1 MIHPFQQLQHDRL
14 QHQTRRHFLNNCSIG
29 LGGLWLASQTNP
41 ALGAALH
48 KDPASHFAPA
58 APHFAPKAKRIIYL
72 HMAGAPSQLE
82 LFDHKPEL
90 GKLDGKDC
98 PSEFLEGKQF
108 AFIQGVPKMLGSVF
122 PFHKAGQ
129 SGQWI
134 SDRMPHLE
142 GVIDEICFIKSMWS
156 DQFNHAPAQLLLHTG
171 SQNPGSPSAGA
182 WTTYGLGSENQNLP
196 GFIALTSGGKNPDAG
211 KSVWGSGYLPSV
223 YQGVQC
229 RSEGD
234 PVLYLGNPDGISR
247 NIRRRS
253 LDALSELNQRIAT
266 DVGDPETLTRIAQYE
281 MAFRMQ
287 MHASDAF
294 DVSQEPTSVHEAYAT
309 KPGKESFSNNCLL
322 ARRLAERGVRFIQL
336 FDWGW
341 DSHGTGPNTDLRDGF
356 VRKCNEID
364 KPIAALLNDLKQ
376 RGLLEETLVIWSG
389 EFGRTPMRENRGGKT
404 MKNVGRDHHPS
415 AYTLWMAGGGVKGG
429 LTYGETDPLGYN
441 AVTDPVS
448 AHDLHATLMQ
458 LLGFDHKRFTHPFQ
472 GLDQRLTNV
481 TKSSRILHDIIA

>member
-1 MIHPFQQLQHDRL
+1 MIDASQQLQHDHL
-14 QHQTRRHFLNNCSIG
+14 QHQTRRHFLHQGSLG
-29 LGGLWLASQTNP
+29 LAGMWLASQSGTVS
-41 ALGAALH
+41 AASLA
-48 KDPASHFAPA
+48 KDPAQPFAPA
-58 APHFAPKAKRIIYL
+58 PSHFAPKAKRVIYL
-72 HMAGAPSQLE
+72 HMAGGPSQLE

-90 GKLDGKDC
+90 TKYDGKDC
-98 PSEFLEGKQF
+98 PAEFLEGKQF
-108 AFIQGVPKMLGSVF
+108 AFIQGVPKMLASVF
-122 PFHKAGQ
+122 PFHQAGQ

-134 SDRMPHLE
+134 SDRLPHFE
-142 GVIDEICFIKSMWS
+142 KVIDEVCVIKSMWS

-211 KSVWGSGYLPSV
+211 KSVWGSGFLPSV

-234 PVLYLGNPDGISR
+234 PVLFLGNPEGVSR
-247 NIRRRS
+247 NLRRRS

-266 DVGDPETLTRIAQYE
+266 EVGDPETLTRIAQYE

-287 MHASDAF
+287 MHASEAF
-294 DVSQEPTSVHEAYAT
+294 DISKEPKHVHEAYAT
-309 KPGKESFSNNCLL
+309 QPGRESFANNCLL

-356 VRKCNEID
+356 VKKCQEID
-364 KPIAALLNDLKQ
+364 QPIAALLTDLKQ
-376 RGLLEETLVIWSG
+376 RGLLEDTLVIWSG

-404 MKNVGRDHHPS
+404 MRNVGRDHHPA
-415 AYTLWMAGGGVKGG
+415 AYSLWMAGGGVKPGFS
-429 LTYGETDPLGYN
+429 YGETDPLGYE
-441 AVTDPVS
+441 AAIDPVS

-458 LLGFDHKRFTHPFQ
+458 LLGFDHKRFTYPFQ
-472 GLDQRLTNV
+472 GLEQRLTNV
-481 TKSSRILHDIIA
+481 TKSSRILHEVIA